1 MNLLMSCFSSFACL
15 LLFTYFTSSKQINIS
30 SEHCCAHHS
39 GRKIRSIVPLDCQL
53 GQWAPWTVCSP
64 CETKKSRYRN
74 LKRPTIF
81 GGSNCIGSLWEEVN
95 CQTPEKCVP
104 KNNCGDQFQCSLGR
118 CINRRLLCNG
128 EKDCADASDEET
140 CESDNRDEGRT
151 FCSDLYVIRGLQ
163 AIMNGFNILTKEDG
177 IPVLDPGFGEY
188 CEYVY
193 NGDWRELRY
202 DSECEH
208 LYYNDDEK
216 YFRKPYNLF
225 KYRFEAIA
233 DSGFTTEV
241 FNDAQSLATEER
253 TLDSVEMEF
262 GLKINY
268 IRGAIGFSDSDTF
281 VKNLT
286 RFTGKDVTFVRVH
299 TKIQTA
305 HFKMR
310 RYNLLLDENMAQS
323 LMKLPDEYNYGMY
336 AKFIA
341 DYGTHYYASGT
352 MGGVYEFIIVLNKK
366 ALTESGATA
375 SETAKCITLS
385 LGLVVSELDDS
396 VDLTVKPKFCKNI
409 FDAKETSNSSR
420 SLVEDVL
427 PRVVGGDIKSLP
439 GPLDRQMLDAKMYR
453 RWGKTLKYVP
463 AVIDFEIM
471 PIYDLVARSNLPSVE
486 IKQQNLKRAMEEYLT
501 EFHPCRCPVCENNGK
516 AVLFNNACTCECLPG
531 YEGKACQQTKRTGPT
546 DGNWSCWLGWTSC
559 QNGSKQRTRN
569 CNHPPPKEGGA
580 TCLGKSRQ
588 SQYC

>member
-1 MNLLMSCFSSFACL
+1 MNLLMSYFSSFACL

-39 GRKIRSIVPLDCQL
+39 GRKIRSTVPLDCQL

-64 CETKKSRYRN
+64 CETKKFRYRN
-74 LKRPTIF
+74 LKTPTKF
-81 GGSNCIGSLWEEVN
+81 GGSKCTKSLWEEVN
-95 CQTPEKCVP
+95 CQTPENCVP

-128 EKDCADASDEET
+128 DKDCADVSDEET
-140 CESDNRDEGRT
+140 CESDNRGEGRN
-151 FCSDLYVIRGLQ
+151 FCNDLYVIRGLQ

-177 IPVLDPGFGEY
+177 IPVLDSGFGGY

-208 LYYNDDEK
+208 LYYNDNEK

-241 FNDAQSLATEER
+241 FNDAQSLATAER
-253 TLDSVEMEF
+253 NLDSVEMEF
-262 GLKINY
+262 GLKINFN
-268 IRGAIGFSDSDTF
+268 RGAIGLSDSDTV

-286 RFTGKDVTFVRVH
+286 RFTGKDVTFVRVR

-352 MGGVYEFIIVLNKK
+352 MGGVYEFIIVFNKK
-366 ALTESGATA
+366 TLMESGVTA
-375 SETAKCITLS
+375 SESAKCFILS
-385 LGLVVSELDDS
+385 LGVVVSELDDS
-396 VDLTVKPKFCKNI
+396 VDFTVKPKICKNK
-409 FDAKETSNSSR
+409 FDEKPNSNSS
-420 SLVEDVL
+420 SDLVEDVL
-427 PRVVGGDIKSLP
+427 PRIVGGDVKSLP
-439 GPLDRQMLDAKMYR
+439 LGLEILDAKMYR
-453 RWGKTLKYVP
+453 RWGKTLKYLP

-501 EFHPCRCPVCENNGK
+501 EFHPCRCPVCKHNGK
-516 AVLFNNACTCECLPG
+516 AVLFNNVCTCECLPG
-531 YEGKACQQTKRTGPT
+531 YEGKACQETKRTGPT
-546 DGNWSCWLGWTSC
+546 DGNWSCWSGWTSC

-569 CNHPPPKEGGA
+569 CSHPPPKEGGA
-580 TCLGKSRQ
+580 TCLGKNRQ

>member
-1 MNLLMSCFSSFACL
+1 MKSENSTHV
-15 LLFTYFTSSKQINIS
+15 FTAHKTSDSEFNIIKEIQAFHSKQINIS

-409 FDAKETSNSSR
+409 FDAKETSNISR

-471 PIYDLVARSNLPSVE
+471 PIYDLVARSVLCVKIMEKQFFSTMPVPVNVCLVMKGKHASKLNERGPLME
-486 IKQQNLKRAMEEYLT
+486 IGAVGRDGHHAKMVRNSGRGTVIIHLLKRVV
-501 EFHPCRCPVCENNGK
+501 PPVLERADNPSIVK
-516 AVLFNNACTCECLPG
+516 QNATP
-531 YEGKACQQTKRTGPT
+531 AF
-546 DGNWSCWLGWTSC
+546 WLS
-559 QNGSKQRTRN
+559 
-569 CNHPPPKEGGA
+569 
-580 TCLGKSRQ
+580 LI
-588 SQYC
+588 